1 MISDNFKKK
10 TLYIL
15 CVRFFFFYVLYVIYK
30 CGRLQEATIF
40 KKKRMLQRGDMQ
52 YPFLKIL
59 IFRLKKY

>member
-10 TLYIL
+10 NSLYFVCSI
-15 CVRFFFFYVLYVIYK
+15 FFFYVLYVIYK

>member
-10 TLYIL
+10 LFIFF
-15 CVRFFFFYVLYVIYK
+15 VFDFFFYVLYVIYK